1 MCCSLCHIPH
11 MPFLW
16 GEKLADSFW
25 CQITEECAGGFVFSC
40 LATYQLAR
48 AGGMGRGSSK
58 RKGSWA
64 SFLSYHDF
72 FLAYLVHF
80 PLAFS
85 FSIVHFPLSVKIL
98 RLLCDYCLCYVH
110 LALSSSFLFS
120 QEWLLLFHFFFL
132 RVYDW
137 LTPCSLCLS
146 CVAGATRFW
155 NAGSGVDCR
164 VLNEKHT
171 FPC

>member
-1 MCCSLCHIPH
+1 MCMCYSFCRIPY

-16 GEKLADSFW
+16 GERLADSFW

-48 AGGMGRGSSK
+48 AGRRGRGSSK

-64 SFLSYHDF
+64 SFLSYHDSLCIPGTF
-72 FLAYLVHF
+72 YSGFLF
-80 PLAFS
+80 RSCS
-85 FSIVHFPLSVKIL
+85 FQTVKIL
-98 RLLCDYCLCYVH
+98 RLLCDYCFFYVH
-110 LALSSSFLFS
+110 LAISSSFLIS
-120 QEWLLLFHFFFL
+120 QECDFYFSTFFL

-146 CVAGATRFW
+146 RVAGATSFW